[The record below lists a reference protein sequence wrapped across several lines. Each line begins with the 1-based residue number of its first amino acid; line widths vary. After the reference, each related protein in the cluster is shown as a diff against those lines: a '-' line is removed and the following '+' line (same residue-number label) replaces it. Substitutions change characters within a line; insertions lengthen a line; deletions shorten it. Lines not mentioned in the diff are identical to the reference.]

1 MKKNL
6 KTNVNQVVRIGLLLI
21 VGLIF
26 VGCAKVPLY
35 TALDERQINE
45 MMAILLSRG
54 IACDKIEGKDGVWGI
69 AVEESRMAESVD
81 VLNAYGYPRD
91 EFQSVG
97 QVFKKSGLVSS
108 PSEERIRF
116 MYALSQDIAETL
128 SRIDGV
134 LTARVHVVLQN
145 NDPLSELKTP
155 SSASVFLKHRRGSGI
170 ENLSSQIKRLVANS
184 IEGLSYDKVSLV
196 FVPSDVQ
203 AVLMAIDKK
212 EEVTQGLDMRMW
224 LMVGL
229 VVLLLLIVA
238 GTGGYWYWQSQQVG
252 IKKVR
257 TGEEE

>member
-6 KTNVNQVVRIGLLLI
+6 KTNLNHIVRLGLLL
-21 VGLIF
+21 VTGLLL
-26 VGCAKVPLY
+26 VGCAKIPLY
-35 TALDERQINE
+35 TNLDERQINE

-54 IACDKIEGKDGVWGI
+54 IDCSKVEGGEEGTWSITVESDKV
-69 AVEESRMAESVD
+69 AAAVD
-81 VLNAYGYPRD
+81 VLNAFGYPQD
-91 EFQSVG
+91 PFQSIG

-145 NDPLSELKTP
+145 NDPLSEIQTP
-155 SSASVFLKHRRGSGI
+155 SSASVFLKHRRGSGV

-184 IEGLSYDKVSLV
+184 IEGLSYDKVSIV

-203 AVLMAIDKK
+203 AVLLAVAQQDAA
-212 EEVTQGLDMRMW
+212 EDFDMRMW
-224 LMVGL
+224 LMIGL
-229 VVLLLLIVA
+229 VALLVLIVI
-238 GTGGYWYWQSQQVG
+238 GTAGYWYWQGQHRGS
-252 IKKVR
+252 KKSI
-257 TGEEE
+257 GKEFE